1 MEEQEV
7 VSGENKALRSLNA
20 DVETH
25 VNFIN
30 QSKQSAR
37 AWWLD
42 YSGHPVSYGDIRTNG
57 LLRMDTFLTPPK
69 VQVYSRNPGN
79 FGDKN
84 TLICHVS
91 GFHPPDISIQLLKN
105 GVEIPDAKQTDLA
118 FEQGWQFHLTKSV
131 GFTPAS
137 GEEYTC
143 RVRHLK
149 NLKTYTWEA
158 DM

>member
-1 MEEQEV
+1 MKTV
-7 VSGENKALRSLNA
+7 LSAIAFCVFLG
-20 DVETH
+20 
-25 VNFIN
+25 FIN
-30 QSKQSAR
+30 AKES
-37 AWWLD
+37 
-42 YSGHPVSYGDIRTNG
+42 
-57 LLRMDTFLTPPK
+57 PPK
-69 VQVYSRNPGN
+69 VQVYSRNPGEH
-79 FGDKN
+79 GKDN

-149 NLKTYTWEA
+149 NLKTYTWGELLV
-158 DM
+158 

>member
-1 MEEQEV
+1 MKTVLSV
-7 VSGENKALRSLNA
+7 VAFCVVLVTINA
-20 DVETH
+20 KE
-25 VNFIN
+25 
-30 QSKQSAR
+30 S
-37 AWWLD
+37 
-42 YSGHPVSYGDIRTNG
+42 
-57 LLRMDTFLTPPK
+57 PPK
-69 VQVYSRNPGN
+69 VQVYSRNPGEH
-79 FGDKN
+79 GKDN

-149 NLKTYTWEA
+149 NLKTYTWGELLV
-158 DM
+158 

>member
-1 MEEQEV
+1 MKTVLSV
-7 VSGENKALRSLNA
+7 VAFCVVLVTINA
-20 DVETH
+20 KE
-25 VNFIN
+25 
-30 QSKQSAR
+30 SS
-37 AWWLD
+37 
-42 YSGHPVSYGDIRTNG
+42 
-57 LLRMDTFLTPPK
+57 PK
-69 VQVYSRNPGN
+69 VQVYSRNPGEH
-79 FGDKN
+79 GKDN

-91 GFHPPDISIQLLKN
+91 AFHPPDISIQLLKN

-149 NLKTYTWEA
+149 NLKNYTWES

>member
-1 MEEQEV
+1 MKTV
-7 VSGENKALRSLNA
+7 LSVIAFCVFLG
-20 DVETH
+20 
-25 VNFIN
+25 FIN
-30 QSKQSAR
+30 AKES
-37 AWWLD
+37 
-42 YSGHPVSYGDIRTNG
+42 
-57 LLRMDTFLTPPK
+57 PPK
-69 VQVYSRNPGN
+69 VQVYSRNPGQH
-79 FGDKN
+79 GKDN

-137 GEEYTC
+137 GEVYTC

-149 NLKTYTWEA
+149 NLKTYTWGELLV
-158 DM
+158 

>member
-1 MEEQEV
+1 MKSILSIV
-7 VSGENKALRSLNA
+7 VLVLIYSA
-20 DVETH
+20 VE
-25 VNFIN
+25 
-30 QSKQSAR
+30 SKES
-37 AWWLD
+37 
-42 YSGHPVSYGDIRTNG
+42 
-57 LLRMDTFLTPPK
+57 PPK

-84 TLICHVS
+84 TLICHVT

-105 GVEIPDAKQTDLA
+105 GVEIPD
-118 FEQGWQFHLTKSV
+118 
-131 GFTPAS
+131 
-137 GEEYTC
+137 TC